1 VDPSP
6 TWTPPRLL
14 RFAQWLAECVT
25 RLLTRMDVTG
35 DIPAGLRH
43 GPAIIAANHLSPFDP
58 IASAAAF
65 RRLGV
70 HPRIMANAGLF
81 RTPVIGPMM
90 RAQGHIQ
97 VDRGEP
103 TAGNAVT
110 DSVAALA
117 EGSLL
122 MIYPEGRIGLDPAMW
137 PERGRTG
144 VGRLVLATGAPVIPV
159 AIWGSHEALPYAAPT
174 GMWPVI
180 WHNLRHRPRVRVHVG
195 PPVDLSGID
204 ADRPGAAQR
213 IADRIIDAIDAEL
226 APLRSDEPDLPRH
239 TDPTRPTETR
249 RTRTRTPR

>member
-1 VDPSP
+1 MSPSP
-6 TWTPPRLL
+6 SWTPPPLL
-14 RFAQWLAECVT
+14 RFAQLLAEGVS
-25 RLLTRMDVTG
+25 RLLTRLEVTG
-35 DIPAGLRH
+35 DLPAELRR
-43 GPAIIAANHLSPFDP
+43 GPVILAANHLSPFDP
-58 IASAAAF
+58 VAVAAAF

-81 RTPVIGPMM
+81 RTPVIGPLM

-117 EGSLL
+117 EGSPL

-144 VGRLVLATGAPVIPV
+144 VGRLVLATGAPVVPI
-159 AIWGSHEALPYAAPT
+159 AIWGSHEVLPYAAPT

-180 WHNLRHRPRVRVHVG
+180 WRNLRRKPKVRVHVG
-195 PPVDLSGID
+195 APVDLSGV
-204 ADRPGAAQR
+204 DRDRTGAAQR
-213 IADRIIDAIDAEL
+213 IADRIIDAIDAAL
-226 APLRSDEPDLPRH
+226 SPQPQRACRRPGAGYGGSRAAGPGRRRLR
-239 TDPTRPTETR
+239 R
-249 RTRTRTPR
+249 R